1 MSQRSDT
8 HRDASRR
15 ERRSRGREQAPQPQ
29 GQRQPSVSQVQ
40 QQQMLQQQMLQQQYA
55 LSYASSSGYAATG
68 AYASYDTSQG
78 QSGTP
83 DYVTQGYPQAP
94 STPRAHQGSVP
105 DSQYSPSRADTRVR
119 IGDYQDNPEDSA
131 RRTESFVRDGDENR
145 VASSRSSQSRR
156 AHKKK
161 RKDKARSA
169 IDEFDAAYPN
179 AAYDAANPHTSQY
192 AYASG
197 QYNEDPDPDCGD
209 GPNQGGSS
217 YGGY

>member
-1 MSQRSDT
+1 MSHRSDT
-8 HRDASRR
+8 HREASRR
-15 ERRSRGREQAPQPQ
+15 ERSSRGREQAPQHQ
-29 GQRQPSVSQVQ
+29 GHRQPSVSQVLHQQMQ
-40 QQQMLQQQMLQQQYA
+40 QQQQQQYTP
-55 LSYASSSGYAATG
+55 SYASSSGYAATG

-105 DSQYSPSRADTRVR
+105 DSQYSPGRADTRVR
-119 IGDYQDNPEDSA
+119 IGGYQDDPEDSA

-145 VASSRSSQSRR
+145 VAASRSSQSRR

-179 AAYDAANPHTSQY
+179 AAYDAANPHTNQY
-192 AYASG
+192 TNASG
-197 QYNEDPDPDCGD
+197 QYNEDPDLDCGN

-217 YGGY
+217 YEGY